1 MNAPLL
7 SNRNF
12 PVLAKI
18 GMIVFLAVILFPFV
32 PLGTFAVHSNN
43 LEFFLGIAREVGVG
57 LVIGLAVQFIFAGI
71 QIAGQLM
78 DYQMGF
84 GFVNVVDP
92 ESKLQ
97 IPLMGQFL
105 YIMAVLVF
113 LLINGHHWII
123 RAVERSFQVIPLDGS
138 AFRPGLPQAFIH
150 LASEAFVIG
159 FKIAAPLVMSLF
171 LIDLAYGVIARTVP
185 QANIM
190 VVGFP
195 LKIGMGL
202 FFTVVSLPLFFMI
215 IKQFFTQA
223 LLNLNVLLKLM

>member
-1 MNAPLL
+1 
-7 SNRNF
+7 
-12 PVLAKI
+12 
-18 GMIVFLAVILFPFV
+18 MIMFLAFILFPFV
-32 PLGTFAVHSNN
+32 PLGNFAVHTNN
-43 LEFFLGIAREVGVG
+43 FDFFFGIAREIGVG
-57 LVIGLAVQFIFAGI
+57 LVIGLAVQFMFAGI

-105 YIMAVLVF
+105 YIMAVLLF
-113 LLINGHHWII
+113 FLINGHHWVI

-138 AFRPGLPQAFIH
+138 TFRAALPAGFIH
-150 LASEAFVIG
+150 LATEAFVVGFNIG
-159 FKIAAPLVMSLF
+159 APLVMTLF

-195 LKIGMGL
+195 LKIGLGL
-202 FFTVVSLPLFFMI
+202 FFSVVSLPLFFMV
-215 IKQFFTQA
+215 IKRFFTQA
-223 LLNLNVLLKLM
+223 LLNLNLLLKLM

>member
-7 SNRNF
+7 SNRNI
-12 PVLAKI
+12 PVMAKI
-18 GMIVFLAVILFPFV
+18 GMIMFLAIILFPFV
-32 PLGTFAVHSNN
+32 PLGSFAAHSNN
-43 LEFFLGIAREVGVG
+43 VEFFFGIAREIGVG
-57 LVIGLAVQFIFAGI
+57 LVIGLAVQFMFAGI
-71 QIAGQLM
+71 QIAGQLI

-105 YIMAVLVF
+105 YILAVLMF

-138 AFRPGLPQAFIH
+138 AFRSGLPVSFIN
-150 LASEAFVIG
+150 LAAEAFVIG
-159 FKIAAPLVMSLF
+159 FKIGAPLVMSLF

-195 LKIGMGL
+195 LKIGLGL
-202 FFTVVSLPLFFMI
+202 FFMIVSLPLFFMI
-215 IKQFFTQA
+215 LKRFFTQS
-223 LLNLNVLLKLM
+223 LLNLNLLLKLM